1 MEVMID
7 CRILSLSRINARME
21 TDGWRRVSAAR
32 IHSEDFIYGCD
43 AMRCDAMQLRKMEGD
58 DDTYYD
64 EPSIIAIDEDILSM
78 VLDDVVSL

>member
-1 MEVMID
+1 VRRWIASLCIYYGLLIVDVSTRREIMEVMID

-43 AMRCDAMQLRKMEGD
+43 AMRCDAA
-58 DDTYYD
+58 
-64 EPSIIAIDEDILSM
+64 PEDGG
-78 VLDDVVSL
+78 